1 MLDSIYVGL
10 TGLIGYQK
18 SLKVISNNVA
28 NLNTP
33 GFKSSQLQFADLFY
47 TSQGANTATPDGAAQ
62 FGTGLNTLATVF
74 DFKQGQIRQ
83 TGNDMDAAVDGN
95 GLFVLKDKE
104 GNLRFSRAGQFSFD
118 SDGFLVAQSSG
129 ARVLG
134 LGEDGQLTDI
144 SLTGIRVNAPKATSK
159 VAFSGNLSST
169 ADQDVINSV
178 KVIDALGGEHLLK
191 LTFKNNASTTPGGWT
206 VTVSDDKGD
215 VGTGDIGFQNG
226 IPDPAASSFTL
237 TYAPAGTSGTPIT
250 FDFSTDT
257 TSFSS
262 GTQSTLAVKSQDGFA
277 AGALTKVSFDKDG
290 NLLATY
296 SNGQV
301 TKPQRLALASFERP
315 DATLT
320 EIGGNEFTAV
330 QGSNTVHFGN
340 AGTDVF
346 GKISSG
352 VVEIS
357 NVDLS
362 QEFSDLIVT
371 QRGYQASS
379 QLISTANEL
388 VQELLDMRGKR

>member
-1 MLDSIYVGL
+1 
-10 TGLIGYQK
+10 
-18 SLKVISNNVA
+18 
-28 NLNTP
+28 
-33 GFKSSQLQFADLFY
+33 
-47 TSQGANTATPDGAAQ
+47 
-62 FGTGLNTLATVF
+62 
-74 DFKQGQIRQ
+74 
-83 TGNDMDAAVDGN
+83 
-95 GLFVLKDKE
+95 
-104 GNLRFSRAGQFSFD
+104 
-118 SDGFLVAQSSG
+118 
-129 ARVLG
+129 
-134 LGEDGQLTDI
+134 
-144 SLTGIRVNAPKATSK
+144 
-159 VAFSGNLSST
+159 
-169 ADQDVINSV
+169 
-178 KVIDALGGEHLLK
+178 
-191 LTFKNNASTTPGGWT
+191 

-215 VGTGDIGFQNG
+215 VGTGDIRFQNG
-226 IPDPAASSFTL
+226 TPDPAASSFTL
-237 TYAPAGTSGTPIT
+237 TFAPAGTTGTPVT

-290 NLLATY
+290 NLLVTY

-301 TKPQRLALASFERP
+301 TKPQRLALASFESP

-330 QGSNTVHFGN
+330 QGSNTLHFGN